1 MNIWLLLWVAFLI
14 LAFFFNYYKIHKLH
28 TIKSSY
34 GNAIKGKVIHLDR
47 EKNEIVVET
56 KFKGKRIHVS
66 LVFKY
71 GKLSSSKYEIEKVI
85 ASESNFRQVYINRSD
100 LRLSSLT
107 DPRNVIPFRYYGYC
121 TIIFC
126 VFIFTLWVLV

>member
-14 LAFFFNYYKIHKLH
+14 LAFFYNYYKIHKINR
-28 TIKSSY
+28 IKSCY

-56 KFKGKRIHVS
+56 KFKGRRIHVS

-71 GKLSSSKYEIEKVI
+71 GKLSSSKYEIDKVI
-85 ASESNFRQVYINRSD
+85 SSESKFRQVYINKSD

-107 DPRNVIPFRYYGYC
+107 DPRNVVPFRYYGYC
-121 TIIFC
+121 AILIAI
-126 VFIFTLWVLV
+126 FIFTLWVLV

>member
-28 TIKSSY
+28 AIKSSY

-56 KFKGKRIHVS
+56 KYKGKRIHVS

-71 GKLSSSKYEIEKVI
+71 GKLSSSKHEIEKVI
-85 ASESNFRQVYINRSD
+85 SSESRFRHVYVNKND
-100 LRLSSLT
+100 FRLSSLT
-107 DPRNVIPFRYYGYC
+107 DPRNVVPFRYYGYC
-121 TIIFC
+121 SILFS
-126 VFIFTLWVLV
+126 VFIFTLWVLL